1 MKDNLASA
9 ARRMTVFAAL
19 CLSGLAALVV
29 VFGQFRFNSTATY
42 YADFS
47 NVSGLEQGNFVRIA
61 GVEVGKVGQI
71 SIGRDARVRVQF
83 RLDSSVM
90 LAAGAQA
97 IIRYDNLIGGR
108 YIALLQGRPGSS
120 RLQPGQTIPLADTAP
135 ALDLDALIG
144 GFRPLFR
151 AISPDQLNAL
161 SSQLISAFQG
171 EGDAINRVLA
181 QTGQLT
187 ATFADRD
194 QLIQQVITNL
204 NTVVGSI
211 AGQVTQFDKAVDA
224 TGQII
229 STLTERKTAI
239 SDAVAYGNASA
250 AQVAELLRQSRAPFK
265 DVVTQSDR
273 VSSLVAADSA
283 YVDDLLNTL
292 PDTYKALAR
301 QGIYGDF
308 FSFYMC
314 DAVLKL
320 NGKGG
325 QPVYVKLASQP
336 TGRCAPK

>member
-1 MKDNLASA
+1 M
-9 ARRMTVFAAL
+9 
-19 CLSGLAALVV
+19 
-29 VFGQFRFNSTATY
+29 
-42 YADFS
+42 
-47 NVSGLEQGNFVRIA
+47 
-61 GVEVGKVGQI
+61 
-71 SIGRDARVRVQF
+71 
-83 RLDSSVM
+83 
-90 LAAGAQA
+90 
-97 IIRYDNLIGGR
+97 
-108 YIALLQGRPGSS
+108 
-120 RLQPGQTIPLADTAP
+120 ADTAP

-239 SDAVAYGNASA
+239 SDAVAYGTPRRHKLPNCFAS
-250 AQVAELLRQSRAPFK
+250 
-265 DVVTQSDR
+265 R
-273 VSSLVAADSA
+273 VHRS
-283 YVDDLLNTL
+283 
-292 PDTYKALAR
+292 K
-301 QGIYGDF
+301 
-308 FSFYMC
+308 MW
-314 DAVLKL
+314 
-320 NGKGG
+320 
-325 QPVYVKLASQP
+325 
-336 TGRCAPK
+336 